1 MLTKWKFTF
10 KNLGPVKDATLELG
24 DLTIITG
31 RNNTGKTYMVYTL
44 YGFLRDFNELAYD
57 IMNDWSTNGNFSNEI
72 KYSVEDI
79 AGQLL
84 KNETF
89 DLRISESDLDNDR
102 IQLVRQM
109 AYLYSHTRIDAVFNA
124 LPGSFSSTVFG
135 IELDQRPREYS
146 SLSYEVWSGNELS
159 ILYLEDRI
167 SFFLNRSNKSGS
179 DSEVDVLLQQHLL
192 ENYLKLI
199 YAHFLLQGEMFQD
212 VKPHCITSA
221 RLAISLFHA
230 ELESS
235 RRLAIRRLQQEAEII
250 RDEDG
255 SRWVSADALHEASR
269 YALPINDE
277 ISFIKD
283 IPNASLTPQKYE
295 KGGPF
300 GDIAEMM
307 GGHFTKID
315 DVLYFVSSQ
324 ENLHQF
330 RIPLHLA
337 SSSAVEMSNPYYY
350 FAFGGRS
357 QNRLLIIDEPESHI
371 DPINQ
376 IKFARAL
383 VRWVKTGV
391 KILISTHSD
400 YIVKEINNLIMLSRS
415 FDNKEQLLEDL
426 NYSKEDEIQPAAIKA
441 YYANDGGLQPCSM
454 NEFGIEV
461 PSFEQSIDELIRV
474 SETLGSRIIM
484 ESDDDE

>member
-79 AGQLL
+79 ADQLL
-84 KNETF
+84 KSETF

-109 AYLYSHTRIDAVFNA
+109 ASLYSHTRIDAVFNA
-124 LPGSFSSTVFG
+124 LPGTFSSTVFD
-135 IELDQRPREYS
+135 IELDQKTREYS

-167 SFFLNRSNKSGS
+167 SFFLNRSNKLGS
-179 DSEVDVLLQQHLL
+179 DREVDVLLQQHLL

-212 VKPHCITSA
+212 VKPHCLTSA
-221 RLAISLFHA
+221 RFAISLFHA

-235 RRLAIRRLQQEAEII
+235 RRLAIRRLQQEAEFI
-250 RDEDG
+250 RDVDG

-269 YALPINDE
+269 YALPINE
-277 ISFIKD
+277 
-283 IPNASLTPQKYE
+283 
-295 KGGPF
+295 
-300 GDIAEMM
+300 
-307 GGHFTKID
+307 
-315 DVLYFVSSQ
+315 V
-324 ENLHQF
+324 
-330 RIPLHLA
+330 
-337 SSSAVEMSNPYYY
+337 
-350 FAFGGRS
+350 
-357 QNRLLIIDEPESHI
+357 
-371 DPINQ
+371 
-376 IKFARAL
+376 
-383 VRWVKTGV
+383 
-391 KILISTHSD
+391 
-400 YIVKEINNLIMLSRS
+400 
-415 FDNKEQLLEDL
+415 
-426 NYSKEDEIQPAAIKA
+426 IQPRQRHS
-441 YYANDGGLQPCSM
+441 ANPSLMSQTPLPT
-454 NEFGIEV
+454 NVAV
-461 PSFEQSIDELIRV
+461 PPSPARS
-474 SETLGSRIIM
+474 
-484 ESDDDE
+484 

>member
-1 MLTKWKFTF
+1 MLTEWKYTF

-44 YGFLRDFNELAYD
+44 YGFLRDFNELAYE
-57 IMNDWSTNGNFSNEI
+57 IMDDWSNSGRFSNAI
-72 KYSVEDI
+72 DSSVEDI
-79 AGQLL
+79 ANQLL

-89 DLRISESDLDNDR
+89 DLRIPKSNLDNDR
-102 IQLVRQM
+102 VQLIRQM
-109 AYLYSHTRIDAVFNA
+109 SCLYSHTRIDGVFNA
-124 LPGSFSSTVFG
+124 FSGTFSSTVFD
-135 IELDQRPREYS
+135 IELDQRTQEYH
-146 SLSYEVWSGNELS
+146 SLSYEIWPGKELS

-167 SFFLNRSNKSGS
+167 SFFLNRSNKLDS
-179 DSEVDVLLQQHLL
+179 DREPSVLLQPHLL
-192 ENYLKLI
+192 EHYLKLT
-199 YAHFLLQGEMFQD
+199 YTHFLLQEDIFPE
-212 VKPHCITSA
+212 VKPHCLTSA
-221 RLAISLFHA
+221 RFAISLFHA

-250 RDEDG
+250 REKDG
-255 SRWVSADALHEASR
+255 SRWVSADALLEASR

-283 IPNASLTPQKYE
+283 IPNESLSRK
-295 KGGPF
+295 KRGKRSPF
-300 GDIAEMM
+300 REIEEMM
-307 GGHFTKID
+307 GGHFTKIE

-324 ENLHQF
+324 ENPQHF

-337 SSSAVEMSNPYYY
+337 SSSAVEMSHPYFY
-350 FAFGGRS
+350 FAYGGIS
-357 QNRLLIIDEPESHI
+357 PNRLLIIDEPESHL

-376 IKFARAL
+376 MKFARAL

-415 FDNKEQLLEDL
+415 FENKTQLLKDL
-426 NYSKEDEIQPAAIKA
+426 NYSKADEIEPTAIKA
-441 YYANDGGLQPCSM
+441 YYASDGGLQPCSM

-484 ESDDDE
+484 ESEDNE

>member
-84 KNETF
+84 KSETF

-109 AYLYSHTRIDAVFNA
+109 ASLYSHTRIDAVFNA
-124 LPGSFSSTVFG
+124 LPGTFSSTVFD
-135 IELDQRPREYS
+135 IELDQKTREYS

-167 SFFLNRSNKSGS
+167 SFFLNRSNKLGS

-212 VKPHCITSA
+212 VKPHCLTSA
-221 RLAISLFHA
+221 RFAISLFHA

-235 RRLAIRRLQQEAEII
+235 RRLAIRRLQQEAEFI
-250 RDEDG
+250 RDVDG

-295 KGGPF
+295 KRSPF

-315 DVLYFVSSQ
+315 DVLHFVSSQ
-324 ENLHQF
+324 ENPHQF

-337 SSSAVEMSNPYYY
+337 SSSAVEMSNPYFY

-415 FDNKEQLLEDL
+415 FDNKKQLLEDL

-441 YYANDGGLQPCSM
+441 YYAIDGGLQPCSM